1 MSFASLSLQARSS
14 LLFSALFL
22 IVATVL
28 GGVQISLSQDRI
40 AQRLEAGL
48 ETLVARQ
55 VAAIREPLY
64 QLDYGSIEETL
75 TKLKADPSFQYAV
88 LTEAGETV
96 MELGAKDSDV
106 FAKTQEIIQD
116 GEKLGTLTVAFNT
129 GLLES
134 QIDTE
139 IMNIVVAFL
148 VLLVVTIAANL
159 ISLRNVL
166 RPVNAIESTMRALS
180 EGGESSVPY
189 RTRRDEIGRM
199 ARALQVFKDAQA
211 EMLRLREEKEDLEER
226 NRAARIAQR
235 RELADQFERTVTATI
250 TQMRDAAQNASGM
263 IDDMT
268 VKTED
273 SLSNSKEAETASQTA
288 YDAVRSMTSA
298 TESLNESVREIA
310 NSAAKSAAV
319 AESAK
324 TQALTTQGT
333 VSDLQSAATKIGD
346 VIRLIRDIAEQT
358 NLLALNATIEAARA
372 GEAGKGFAVVA
383 NEVKSLASQ
392 TTKATEDIAAQVDE
406 VQNVTQRA
414 VTDITEITDIIGQV
428 NEHVAGIASSTQQQ
442 DASTQEIAN
451 AAVNASEATGG
462 ASQHLQTLS
471 TSSAENAET
480 AAGVD
485 AAMNQLRGKL
495 TLLGS
500 EADRFLNEIRSA

>member
-1 MSFASLSLQARSS
+1 MPFANLSLQARSS
-14 LLFSALFL
+14 LLFSTLFL
-22 IVATVL
+22 VVAIVL
-28 GGVQISLSQDRI
+28 GGIQISRSQDRI
-40 AQRLEAGL
+40 AARLETGL
-48 ETLVARQ
+48 DHLVARQ

-64 QLDYGSIEETL
+64 QLDYSRIEETL

-96 MELGAKDSDV
+96 MEIGSMDAEV
-106 FAKTQEIIQD
+106 FTQSQEIVQD
-116 GEKLGTLTVAFNT
+116 GDALGSLTVAFNT
-129 GLLES
+129 GLLKS
-134 QIDTE
+134 QINTE
-139 IMNIVVAFL
+139 IRNTVVATL

-159 ISLRNVL
+159 VSLRSVL
-166 RPVNAIESTMRALS
+166 RPVNAIEGTMRALS
-180 EGGESSVPY
+180 EGNDSTVPY
-189 RTRRDEIGRM
+189 RDRRDEIGRM
-199 ARALQVFKDAQA
+199 ARALQIFKDGQA
-211 EMLRLREEKEDLEER
+211 EILRLREEAQRLEEH
-226 NRAARIAQR
+226 NRAARVAQR

-250 TQMRDAAQNASGM
+250 TQMREAAQNVSGM

-268 VKTED
+268 TKTEE
-273 SLSNSKEAETASQTA
+273 SNSDSQEAETASRTA
-288 YDAVRSMTSA
+288 HDAVQSMTSA

-310 NSAAKSAAV
+310 NSAAKSAEV

-324 TQALTTQGT
+324 TQALTTQET
-333 VSDLQSAATKIGD
+333 VSDLQNAATKIGD

-414 VTDITEITDIIGQV
+414 VSDITEITDIIGQV
-428 NEHVAGIASSTQQQ
+428 NEHVTGIASATQEQ
-442 DASTQEIAN
+442 DATTQDMDN

-462 ASQHLQTLS
+462 ASHYLRTLS
-471 TSSAENAET
+471 ASAAENADT
-480 AAGVD
+480 AASVD
-485 AAMNQLRGKL
+485 NAMNQLRGKL